1 MLMLRGIEGMTVRGI
16 DNANGR
22 ESPGDA
28 RAWARGNKRKGNEW
42 RVCIASKRRR
52 CAYGLEGGSVD
63 VNVNDLLDNVINE
76 RVEVSLHIQHLSLHS
91 GPNLGQ
97 KNRTKTKF
105 LA

>member
-63 VNVNDLLDNVINE
+63 VDVNGLGVRRYWVGGGRSHE
-76 RVEVSLHIQHLSLHS
+76 KMGVGS
-91 GPNLGQ
+91 G
-97 KNRTKTKF
+97 
-105 LA
+105 A